1 MSGREFAPSITNCVL
16 LLSLPCTANPTP
28 CRCVRVIYAYTDII
42 ICMCVCVCVYVYNI
56 YVYVYIYLT
65 SFIPLLQGVHP
76 FSHKITAARI
86 NAAPSNSLDERL
98 DVHTFADALKYI
110 RRSGASVEIDCW
122 INNLNRR
129 SKALLN
135 IPMAGWIDREC

>member
-1 MSGREFAPSITNCVL
+1 MYVF
-16 LLSLPCTANPTP
+16 
-28 CRCVRVIYAYTDII
+28 VIYI
-42 ICMCVCVCVYVYNI
+42 
-56 YVYVYIYLT
+56 YIYMT
-65 SFIPLLQGVHP
+65 SLIPLLQGVHP

-129 SKALLN
+129 SKPLLN
-135 IPMAGWIDREC
+135 IPKAGWIDR

>member
-1 MSGREFAPSITNCVL
+1 MYVCMY
-16 LLSLPCTANPTP
+16 
-28 CRCVRVIYAYTDII
+28 IYIYT
-42 ICMCVCVCVYVYNI
+42 YLHF
-56 YVYVYIYLT
+56 IYLT
-65 SFIPLLQGVHP
+65 SMSQLWQGVHP

-98 DVHTFADALKYI
+98 DVHTFAEALQYL

-129 SKALLN
+129 
-135 IPMAGWIDREC
+135 